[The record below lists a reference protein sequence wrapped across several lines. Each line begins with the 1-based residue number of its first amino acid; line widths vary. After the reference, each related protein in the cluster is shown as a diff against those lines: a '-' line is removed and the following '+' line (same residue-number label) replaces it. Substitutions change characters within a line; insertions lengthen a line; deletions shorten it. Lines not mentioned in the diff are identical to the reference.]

1 MRAALALPSVITF
14 TRIALFPWI
23 AHAIVNGR
31 YATAVW
37 VFLFV
42 SITDSVDGYVARR
55 WHLTTRFGA
64 ILDPIADK
72 LLLVTIYAS
81 LGYSGAVPVWLVAI
95 VFGRDVFILLLAGLT
110 MASGKVKTFAP
121 SRWGKLSTFVQICTA
136 ITAMVHHAHLLD
148 WLLGDIAWLAAV
160 MFVVCA
166 AFTAG
171 SGLHYLFQW
180 RRRLSAGAVGE

>member
-14 TRIALFPWI
+14 SRIALFPWI
-23 AHAIVNGR
+23 AHAILDGR
-31 YATAVW
+31 FATAVW
-37 VFLFV
+37 VFFFV
-42 SITDSVDGYVARR
+42 AITDSIDGWVARR

-81 LGYSGAVPVWLVAI
+81 LGYVEAVPRWLVAI
-95 VFGRDVFILLLAGLT
+95 VFGRDVLILLLAGLT
-110 MASGKVKTFAP
+110 MASGRVRTFEP

-148 WLLGDIAWLAAV
+148 WLLGDLAWIAAV
-160 MFVVCA
+160 MFAVCA
-166 AFTAG
+166 SWTTG
-171 SGLHYLFQW
+171 SGLHYFFLW
-180 RRRLSAGAVGE
+180 WRRLSSRGVRE

>member
-1 MRAALALPSVITF
+1 MKAALALPSVITF
-14 TRIALFPWI
+14 TRIAFFPWI

-31 YATAVW
+31 FATAVW

-42 SITDSVDGYVARR
+42 SITASLDGFVARR

-81 LGYSGAVPVWLVAI
+81 LGYAGAVPAWLVGI
-95 VFGRDVFILLLAGLT
+95 VFGRDVLILLLAGLT
-110 MASGKVKTFAP
+110 MASGRVRTFAP

-148 WLLGDIAWLAAV
+148 WALGNIAWLAQV
-160 MFVVCA
+160 MFFVCA

-171 SGLHYLFQW
+171 SGFHYLVQW
-180 RRRLSAGAVGE
+180 RRRLSARGEGE